1 MVKASSTVQ
10 LNLGRIRQL
19 DRAAV
24 TALEQTAEA
33 VHTDLQQAQTMPF
46 RSGNLQ
52 NESTF
57 VDTAESARGRVSL
70 VSSTPYARRLYY
82 HPEYNFFKEENPNA
96 GGEWFA
102 PYLPGGAKADF
113 PKKAFQKRYKREA
126 GV

>member
-1 MVKASSTVQ
+1 MADVK
-10 LNLGRIRQL
+10 IRLDQSALRRL

-33 VHTDLQQAQTMPF
+33 IHTDLVQSRTMPF

-57 VDTAESARGRVSL
+57 VDTSESARGHVEL
-70 VSSTPYARRLYY
+70 VSATPYARRLYY
-82 HPEYNFFKEENPNA
+82 HPEYHFSAEENPDA
-96 GGEWFA
+96 GAGWFEPYTAEGEKRDFA
-102 PYLPGGAKADF
+102 E
-113 PKKAFQKRYKREA
+113 KAFRRLYRKGA